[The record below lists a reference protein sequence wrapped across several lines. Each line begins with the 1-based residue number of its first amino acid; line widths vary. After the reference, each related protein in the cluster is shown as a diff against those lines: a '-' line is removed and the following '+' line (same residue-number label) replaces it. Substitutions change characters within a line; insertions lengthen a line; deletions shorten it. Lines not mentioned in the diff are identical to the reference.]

1 MQKRLEN
8 AGLSAGRLHELVNE
22 IDPKVVMTTNYDSV
36 YEDYCNSGRAGRD
49 LAYRVKNY
57 YDLGVLNDVRSPN
70 SLILKLHGS
79 VAAPERT
86 VLSRTDYFR
95 ARVEFGGFFEVV
107 KALILTNTI
116 LFVGCSVDTDPHV
129 QLFMEWASA
138 ALHQD
143 MRHYAI
149 VPDLHSDAI
158 YAGLSETMNVEFVR
172 YADGEHGKVVEI
184 LQDIS
189 DRVAELRAIGFGV

>member
-1 MQKRLEN
+1 
-8 AGLSAGRLHELVNE
+8 
-22 IDPKVVMTTNYDSV
+22 
-36 YEDYCNSGRAGRD
+36 
-49 LAYRVKNY
+49 
-57 YDLGVLNDVRSPN
+57 
-70 SLILKLHGS
+70 
-79 VAAPERT
+79 
-86 VLSRTDYFR
+86 
-95 ARVEFGGFFEVV
+95 
-107 KALILTNTI
+107 
-116 LFVGCSVDTDPHV
+116 
-129 QLFMEWASA
+129 MEWASA